1 MQRWVALPHNSRLNF
16 ELERT
21 SCIVH
26 GAMIILDTTF
36 AARSRL
42 ATFFALSVLVTFT
55 QPSGKVSSPSPW
67 SYYLQ
72 VYPGS
77 DPSASEAAL
86 RPPLRS
92 LYFALMMSFG
102 GDFKTARAIPGVQ
115 AALDQI
121 NRDPTLLPGY
131 QLHYTLI
138 DSQVCEADHEIGL
151 DSDYSTHNVI

>member
-1 MQRWVALPHNSRLNF
+1 M
-16 ELERT
+16 
-21 SCIVH
+21 
-26 GAMIILDTTF
+26 MIFDATF
-36 AARSRL
+36 AARSSCL

-77 DPSASEAAL
+77 DPSASGAAL
-86 RPPLRS
+86 RPPLKS

-102 GDFKTARAIPGVQ
+102 GDFKTSGAIPGVQ

-131 QLHYTLI
+131 QLHYTLT
-138 DSQVCEADHEIGL
+138 DSQVCA
-151 DSDYSTHNVI
+151 